1 MPDASC
7 HADLGETL
15 EEMSKNLELC
25 EGVYQEE
32 SRYVSAHKE
41 TFRPEEDLKSGFQSR
56 RRRVNVCRGNK

>member
-15 EEMSKNLELC
+15 EEMGKSLELC

-32 SRYVSAHKE
+32 SR
-41 TFRPEEDLKSGFQSR
+41 
-56 RRRVNVCRGNK
+56 